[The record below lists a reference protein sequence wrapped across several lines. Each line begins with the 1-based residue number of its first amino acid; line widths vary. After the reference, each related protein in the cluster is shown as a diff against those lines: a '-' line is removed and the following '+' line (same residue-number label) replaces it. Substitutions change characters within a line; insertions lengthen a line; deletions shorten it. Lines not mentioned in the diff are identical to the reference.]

1 MEKDISPNLNVVSF
15 EDKRPKP
22 NHIEGKDRLDI
33 LFEDFVKRG
42 ARPEMVAEMILA
54 YGICEVLNHS
64 ARPETG
70 FESISRLL
78 TDSFNLNME
87 QEYTYPPKTRSFVRN
102 DDDDDKTI

>member
-87 QEYTYPPKTRSFVRN
+87 QEYNFPGQSRSFVRN

>member
-1 MEKDISPNLNVVSF
+1 
-15 EDKRPKP
+15 
-22 NHIEGKDRLDI
+22 
-33 LFEDFVKRG
+33 
-42 ARPEMVAEMILA
+42 MVAEMILA

-87 QEYTYPPKTRSFVRN
+87 QEYTYPSQSRSFVRN

>member
-1 MEKDISPNLNVVSF
+1 MEEKKTPDLKVVSL
-15 EDKRPKP
+15 EERRPKP
-22 NHIEGKDRLDI
+22 NHIEGKERLDL

-64 ARPETG
+64 ARPEIG

-78 TDSFNLNME
+78 TDSFNLNIE
-87 QEYTYPPKTRSFVRN
+87 QEYIFPDKNRSFVRN
-102 DDDDDKTI
+102 DTDDDKTI

>member
-1 MEKDISPNLNVVSF
+1 MEKDISPDLKVVSL

-22 NHIEGKDRLDI
+22 NHIEGKDRLDL

-64 ARPETG
+64 ARPEIG

-78 TDSFNLNME
+78 TDSFNLNIE
-87 QEYTYPPKTRSFVRN
+87 QEYIFPDKNRSFVRN
-102 DDDDDKTI
+102 DTDDDKTI

>member
-1 MEKDISPNLNVVSF
+1 MEEKTTPNLKVVSL

-22 NHIEGKDRLDI
+22 NHIEGKDRLDL

-64 ARPETG
+64 ARPEIG

-78 TDSFNLNME
+78 TDSFNLNIE
-87 QEYTYPPKTRSFVRN
+87 QEYIFSDKNRSFVRN
-102 DDDDDKTI
+102 DTDDDKTI

>member
-22 NHIEGKDRLDI
+22 NHIEGKDRLDL

-64 ARPETG
+64 PRPETG

-87 QEYTYPPKTRSFVRN
+87 QEYTYPSQSRSFVRN

>member
-1 MEKDISPNLNVVSF
+1 MEEKTTPDLKIISI
-15 EDKRPKP
+15 EERRPKP
-22 NHIEGKDRLDI
+22 NHIEGKERLDL

-64 ARPETG
+64 ARPENG
-70 FESISRLL
+70 FDSISRLL
-78 TDSFNLNME
+78 TDSFNLNIE
-87 QEYTYPPKTRSFVRN
+87 QEYTYPDRNRSFVKK

>member
-1 MEKDISPNLNVVSF
+1 MEEKTTPDLKVVSL

-22 NHIEGKDRLDI
+22 NHIEGKERLDL
-33 LFEDFVKRG
+33 LFEDFTKRG

-87 QEYTYPPKTRSFVRN
+87 QEYTYPSQSRSFVRN

>member
-22 NHIEGKDRLDI
+22 NHIEGKNRLDI

-64 ARPETG
+64 ARPEIG

-87 QEYTYPPKTRSFVRN
+87 QEYTQPPQSRSFVRN
-102 DDDDDKTI
+102 DDEDDKTI

>member
-87 QEYTYPPKTRSFVRN
+87 QEYTYPPHSRSFVRN

>member
-1 MEKDISPNLNVVSF
+1 MEEKTTPDLKVVSL
-15 EDKRPKP
+15 EERRPKP
-22 NHIEGKDRLDI
+22 NHIEGKERLDI

-64 ARPETG
+64 ARPEIG

-78 TDSFNLNME
+78 TDSFNLNIE
-87 QEYTYPPKTRSFVRN
+87 QEYIFPDKNRSFVRN
-102 DDDDDKTI
+102 DTDDDKTI

>member
-1 MEKDISPNLNVVSF
+1 MEKDISPKINVVSF
-15 EDKRPKP
+15 VDKRPKP
-22 NHIEGKDRLDI
+22 NHIEGKERLDL
-33 LFEDFVKRG
+33 LFEDFTKRG

-78 TDSFNLNME
+78 TDSFNLNIE
-87 QEYTYPPKTRSFVRN
+87 QEFVIPEKSRSFVRN

>member
-54 YGICEVLNHS
+54 YVIFEVLNHS
-64 ARPETG
+64 ARPESG
-70 FESISRLL
+70 FESISSLL

-87 QEYTYPPKTRSFVRN
+87 QEYTYPSQSRSFVRN